1 MEPTT
6 SMNLKV
12 TPRRVN
18 DTTISL
24 DLEGEVDVYTAPEL
38 RQAIMAQAESNTPR
52 VLVNLEKVEYLDS
65 TGLGILIGGVK
76 RLKEVGGA
84 LVLVGPSP
92 RIRRLF
98 EITQLNTIFRI
109 TDTEAEALA
118 DAS

>member
-18 DTTISL
+18 ESTISL

-38 RQAIMAQAESNTPR
+38 RQAIMAQTEAGINR

-76 RLKEVGGA
+76 RLKEAGGA
-84 LVLVGPSP
+84 LLLVGPTP

-109 TDTEAEALA
+109 CDTETEALEA
-118 DAS
+118 